1 VKVEAHSVGLMADNM
16 LVSGKLVSSMER
28 ELILVSK
35 AIRSQVFGKMVKKSS
50 GLIMRLLITTII
62 ERHYRYK

>member
-1 VKVEAHSVGLMADNM
+1 LSTINVKVEAHSVGLMADNM

-35 AIRSQVFGKMVKKSS
+35 VIRSQVFGKMVKK
-50 GLIMRLLITTII
+50 
-62 ERHYRYK
+62 